1 MVLPSLFFC
10 LIWLPLILTPSNA
23 ATGITNATTPTKPG
37 CQRQCGNVIIPY
49 PFGIGIGSHCSIQD
63 NPHFEINCNTSF
75 NPPKPYMGTSSLE
88 VIEITDTHIR
98 IKTFV
103 SFNCYNQSG
112 GLMDWRSWSSQLN
125 DAHFTFSELNKF
137 MLVGCDDLAI
147 IEGYRGRNFTCGCMS
162 VCSDSQDV
170 RSGSC
175 TGSGCCQISIPKGV
189 KAFDVELNSRRN
201 HIEVSSFNLCGYAFL
216 GEEETF
222 RFGGASDLS
231 DSTFINR
238 TEESVPV
245 VLDWVIA
252 NKSCDDAKKSNDYAC
267 LQNSHCVDSDTEF
280 AGYRCSCNEGF
291 EGNPYLPPGCTDIDE
306 CMDPN
311 HLCEK
316 KCINTPGG
324 YDCSCP
330 DGFFGD
336 GRKDGRGC
344 IAKNSQFPVLKFYLG
359 FGFGFLSLLIS
370 ITWLYFSIK
379 RRKNIRLRE
388 KFFHQNGGS
397 LLKRQISS
405 NKGSV
410 ESTKVFTVEEL
421 EKATNNYADD
431 RILGR
436 GGYGTVYK
444 GILLDKRVVAI
455 KKSKIMDKSQIEQFI
470 NEVVILTQVNHRNVV
485 KLLGCCLE
493 SEVPLL
499 VYEFISN
506 GTLFKHIHS
515 RGGRNWLS
523 LDNRLRIAVEAA
535 GALAYLHS
543 EASIPIIHRD
553 VKSAN
558 ILLDEHHTTK
568 IADFGASRLVS
579 LDQTQVTT
587 LVQGTLGYLDPEYFH
602 TSLLTDKSD
611 VYSFGVVLAEL
622 LTGKKPLSPER
633 MQEERNLATY
643 FIMALKQNRLFQILE
658 PRILEEGTL
667 DQLQA
672 TAELV
677 KRCLSLN
684 SQDRPTMKEVAM
696 ELEGLR
702 KFTKHPWVIQQSHEE
717 TECLMSESDLYT
729 IPLNPYANSSQL
741 DGPYSSNG
749 TEMMMFPVN
758 SPR

>member
-1 MVLPSLFFC
+1 MVLPSLFFS
-10 LIWLPLILTPSNA
+10 LIWFPLILTPSNA
-23 ATGITNATTPTKPG
+23 AAGIANATNTAKPG
-37 CQRQCGNVIIPY
+37 CQCQCGNVVIPY

-75 NPPKPYMGTSSLE
+75 NPPKPYLGTGSRE

-98 IKTFV
+98 IKTRV
-103 SFNCYNQSG
+103 SFHCYNQSG
-112 GLMDWRSWSSQLN
+112 GLMTSKSWRHLRKSR
-125 DAHFTFSELNKF
+125 FTFSELNKF
-137 MLVGCDDLAI
+137 MLVGCDDFAI
-147 IEGYRGRNFTCGCMS
+147 IEGYQGRNFTSGCIS

-170 RSGSC
+170 LSGPCS
-175 TGSGCCQISIPKGV
+175 GSGCCQISIPKGLLGFAADLGSV
-189 KAFDVELNSRRN
+189 GN
-201 HIEVSSFNLCGYAFL
+201 HTEVSSFNLCGYAFL
-216 GEEETF
+216 GEEKRF

-231 DSTFINR
+231 DPTFKKR
-238 TEESVPV
+238 TEESVPS

-252 NKSCDDAKKSNDYAC
+252 NKSCDDARKSNDFAC
-267 LQNSHCVDSDTEF
+267 LQNSHCVDSDIGF
-280 AGYRCSCNEGF
+280 MGYRCSCNNGF

-324 YDCSCP
+324 YKCSCP

-336 GRKDGRGC
+336 GRKDRHGC
-344 IAKNSQFPVLKFYLG
+344 IAKNSQFPLLKFSLG
-359 FGFGFLSLLIS
+359 LGLILLSFLIG
-370 ITWLYFSIK
+370 ITWLYCNIK
-379 RRKNIRLRE
+379 KRKIIRLRE
-388 KFFHQNGGS
+388 KFFQQNGGS
-397 LLKRQISS
+397 LLKKQISS
-405 NKGSV
+405 NEGSV
-410 ESTKVFTVEEL
+410 KSTKVFTFKEL

-431 RILGR
+431 MILGR

-444 GILLDKRVVAI
+444 GILLDKRIVAI

-485 KLLGCCLE
+485 NLLGCCLE

-499 VYEFISN
+499 VYEFVSN
-506 GTLFKHIHS
+506 GTLFEHIHS
-515 RGGRNWLS
+515 RAGMNWLS

-535 GALAYLHS
+535 SALAYLHS

-553 VKSAN
+553 VKSTN

-579 LDQTQVTT
+579 LGQTHVTT

-622 LTGKKPLSPER
+622 LTRKKPLSPER

-643 FIMALKQNRLFQILE
+643 FIMALKQNRLIQILD

-667 DQLQA
+667 EQLP
-672 TAELV
+672 
-677 KRCLSLN
+677 SL
-684 SQDRPTMKEVAM
+684 
-696 ELEGLR
+696 
-702 KFTKHPWVIQQSHEE
+702 
-717 TECLMSESDLYT
+717 
-729 IPLNPYANSSQL
+729 
-741 DGPYSSNG
+741 
-749 TEMMMFPVN
+749 
-758 SPR
+758 